1 MNRKP
6 QVNKDTKQVVGYG
19 TSIGFIVNT
28 FTDTYKSI
36 MTIENSPLK
45 NFDPMVAHMA
55 FQILAFIWSAI
66 FGIML
71 GSYIA
76 FGISSTMH
84 IAFIAGIVI
93 TATVFKTAE
102 RSNKYSGRSPDGE
115 HY

>member
-1 MNRKP
+1 MN
-6 QVNKDTKQVVGYG
+6 NNTKQVVGYG
-19 TSIGFIVNT
+19 NSIGFVINT
-28 FTDTYKSI
+28 FTDAYKSI

-66 FGIML
+66 FGIIL

-76 FGISSTMH
+76 FGISSIMH
-84 IAFIAGIVI
+84 VAVVAGIII
-93 TATVFKTAE
+93 TVTVFNTAE
-102 RSNKYSGRSPDGE
+102 KSKMYSGRSPDGE

>member
-1 MNRKP
+1 MN
-6 QVNKDTKQVVGYG
+6 NNTKQVAGYG
-19 TSIGFIVNT
+19 TSISLMFGALA
-28 FTDTYKSI
+28 DAYKSI

-76 FGISSTMH
+76 FGISSIMH
-84 IAFIAGIVI
+84 VAFFAGIII
-93 TATVFKTAE
+93 TVTVFNTAE
-102 RSNKYSGRSPDGE
+102 KSKMYSGRSPDGE

>member
-1 MNRKP
+1 MNSKSKH
-6 QVNKDTKQVVGYG
+6 VAGYG
-19 TSIGFIVNT
+19 TSISLIFGT
-28 FTDTYKSI
+28 FADMYKSI
-36 MTIENSPLK
+36 MTVEHSPLK

-66 FGIML
+66 FGIIL

-76 FGISSTMH
+76 FGVSSIMH
-84 IAFIAGIVI
+84 VAFIAGVLI

-102 RSNKYSGRSPDGE
+102 KTNKYSGRSPDGE